1 MRLSHDGSAS
11 AISGSAAGRGR
22 PLAGLSLWV
31 PSQNGA
37 RRDLPH
43 RHGAM
48 ICPFLGTTAPAG
60 PMIWTGPRTSYGPS
74 GQMVIRVAPEGSGIS
89 VIIGSRP
96 RSRAADRYL
105 APAHCPRPT
114 SRRSGEWQLRCVRP
128 LRVGWRRYG
137 AVHLGTGATPETG
150 TDGDPDRH
158 GSFQHPQCRP
168 SRAAGLERGPS
179 AVPAATD
186 FGEQDRD
193 TRQGGDNRGR
203 RMVAMS
209 STGSQDASNSNPRH
223 AGQTTRRR
231 TRQPR
236 SPPPNPGWNR
246 R

>member
-1 MRLSHDGSAS
+1 
-11 AISGSAAGRGR
+11 
-22 PLAGLSLWV
+22 
-31 PSQNGA
+31 
-37 RRDLPH
+37 
-43 RHGAM
+43 M

-193 TRQGGDNRGR
+193 TRQGGDNRG
-203 RMVAMS
+203 
-209 STGSQDASNSNPRH
+209 STHGGDEQH
-223 AGQTTRRR
+223 
-231 TRQPR
+231 RQPGR
-236 SPPPNPGWNR
+236 FEQQPAACRANNSASDPSTTVTSTQSWVEP
-246 R
+246 

>member
-1 MRLSHDGSAS
+1 MTVRLPQSRGRPP
-11 AISGSAAGRGR
+11 GRGR

-37 RRDLPH
+37 RRTVPH
-43 RHGAM
+43 RHRAM

-193 TRQGGDNRGR
+193 TRQGGDNRG
-203 RMVAMS
+203 
-209 STGSQDASNSNPRH
+209 STHGGDEQH
-223 AGQTTRRR
+223 
-231 TRQPR
+231 RQPGR
-236 SPPPNPGWNR
+236 LEQQPAACRANNSASDPSTTVTSTQSWVEP
-246 R
+246 